1 MNLCKNRTHYNG
13 ELRIE
18 NVGEIVELKGWCSKK
33 RNLGSLVFIDL
44 RDKTGIT
51 QLVCNDSLL
60 EITDK
65 IKTEFV
71 LYAKGKVIERSSK
84 NKNIPTGD
92 IEIEVTNLEIIND
105 SELTPII
112 ISDDA
117 DTSELVRL
125 KYRYLDLRRKSMQ
138 DTLKLRH
145 NVTRSV
151 REYFD
156 DLDFTEV
163 ETPILGKATPE
174 GARDYLVPSRIHN
187 GKFFALPQS
196 PQIFKQL
203 LMITGLERYYQIARC
218 FRDEDLR
225 ADRQPEF
232 TQIDIE
238 MSFIDLETL
247 YGVIEGMFKKVW
259 KDIKNIDLPTF
270 PRLSW
275 RECMERYGSDK
286 PDIRYDMELID
297 VSNAFV
303 NSSFEF
309 LNGKII
315 KAIVA
320 KNAAGSFT
328 RKDID
333 VLTENAKKNKAKSLM
348 WFKVNEDKLEGASAK
363 LVNEEE
369 ANELKKLLNYENGDL
384 VLFVADDKWLNV
396 VSSMG
401 ATRIAVAKKL
411 NLANPNEYAFL
422 WVTEFPM
429 YEYSDDG
436 SLQAMHHPFTAYNE
450 EDAHLLDTD
459 PTKVRSDA
467 YDIVLN
473 GYELGSG
480 SRRIYNQKMQREV
493 FDRLGLSDDDINRK
507 FGFFVEA
514 LKYGTPPHMGMG
526 LGLERIVMLLAGT
539 DNIRDVVAFPKIQST
554 VDMMNEAPSFVN
566 DADLDI
572 LGIKLKE
579 NINKECE

>member
-1 MNLCKNRTHYNG
+1 MKLCKNRTHYNG

-92 IEIEVTNLEIIND
+92 IEIEVTNLEVINE

-138 DTLKLRH
+138 DILKLRH

-275 RECMERYGSDK
+275 KECMERYGSDK
-286 PDIRYDMELID
+286 PDIRYDIELID
-297 VSNAFV
+297 VSRVFAG
-303 NSSFEF
+303 SSFEF
-309 LNGKII
+309 LNGKIV

-320 KNAAGSFT
+320 KNAAGAFT

-348 WFKVNEDKLEGASAK
+348 WFKVNNDKLEGASAK

-369 ANELKKLLNYENGDL
+369 ANELKEILKYENGDL
-384 VLFVADDKWLNV
+384 VVFVADDKWLNV

-411 NLANPNEYAFL
+411 NLTNPNEYAFL

-450 EDAHLLDTD
+450 EDSHLLDTD

-467 YDIVLN
+467 YDVVLN

-493 FDRLGLSDDDINRK
+493 FDRLGLSEDDINRK

-566 DADLDI
+566 EADLDI
-572 LGIKLKE
+572 LGIKLSE
-579 NINKECE
+579 NISKECE